1 MASDEAS
8 YRRVERRLWESFG
21 LNPTEQRVHLQNLN
35 VTVRVQEIGEGP
47 PVVLIHGA
55 SVAGASWINLVKGLD
70 GFRCIVLDR
79 PGCGLSDPMPGA
91 AGKADIDAVKR
102 AADHLIS
109 DLLDA
114 LELPIAHVLGTSFG
128 GFFALRGAAAAPGRV
143 SRLGLYSWSMGVPMD
158 HTAVV
163 MRVAGIPGIGQ
174 VMARMPI
181 TRGAAKMMLRQIG
194 LRDAIDS
201 GKFNDEMLD
210 WFMAVLRYTP
220 TMLNEIR
227 ASPKV
232 IQTDQGPQSGVAV
245 HRRNARP
252 SHQSGVLLLGRG
264 RPERRSRDRQAVRGP
279 AAALH
284 PRTGTRR
291 RPCPLDRRDRVGHL
305 VHAGVSERLNGD
317 AADRAAQWTLRRQ
330 VAESNRVSTCGSY
343 RGQPKSASTPM
354 IRLTTSYDT

>member
-1 MASDEAS
+1 
-8 YRRVERRLWESFG
+8 L
-21 LNPTEQRVHLQNLN
+21 LPTEQRVHLHHLD
-35 VTVRVQEIGEGP
+35 VTVRIQEIGEGP

-55 SVAGASWINLVKGLD
+55 AVAGASWINLVEGLG

-232 IQTDQGPQSGVAV
+232 IQPIKGLNQALLFTDEMLARVTSPVYCFWGEDDPNGGAETAKRFVARLPHCTLELV
-245 HRRNARP
+245 
-252 SHQSGVLLLGRG
+252 
-264 RPERRSRDRQAVRGP
+264 P
-279 AAALH
+279 AAGHAPWIDETELAISS
-284 PRTGTRR
+284 TR
-291 RPCPLDRRDRVGHL
+291 
-305 VHAGVSERLNGD
+305 AFLNG
-317 AADRAAQWTLRRQ
+317 
-330 VAESNRVSTCGSY
+330 
-343 RGQPKSASTPM
+343 
-354 IRLTTSYDT
+354 

>member
-1 MASDEAS
+1 M
-8 YRRVERRLWESFG
+8 WESFG
-21 LNPTEQRVHLQNLN
+21 LEPTEQRVHLQNLN

-232 IQTDQGPQSGVAV
+232 IQPIKGLNQALLFTDEMLARVTSPVYCFWGEDDPNGGAETAKRFVARLPHCTLELV
-245 HRRNARP
+245 
-252 SHQSGVLLLGRG
+252 
-264 RPERRSRDRQAVRGP
+264 P
-279 AAALH
+279 AAGHAPWIDETELAISS
-284 PRTGTRR
+284 TR
-291 RPCPLDRRDRVGHL
+291 
-305 VHAGVSERLNGD
+305 AFLNG
-317 AADRAAQWTLRRQ
+317 
-330 VAESNRVSTCGSY
+330 
-343 RGQPKSASTPM
+343 
-354 IRLTTSYDT
+354 

>member
-1 MASDEAS
+1 M
-8 YRRVERRLWESFG
+8 WESFG
-21 LNPTEQRVHLQNLN
+21 LEPTEQRVHLQNLN

-232 IQTDQGPQSGVAV
+232 IQPIKGLNQALLFTDEMLARVTSPVYCFWGEDDPNGGAETAKRFVARLPHCTLELV
-245 HRRNARP
+245 PDAGHAP
-252 SHQSGVLLLGRG
+252 WIDETELAISS
-264 RPERRSRDRQAVRGP
+264 
-279 AAALH
+279 
-284 PRTGTRR
+284 TR
-291 RPCPLDRRDRVGHL
+291 
-305 VHAGVSERLNGD
+305 AFLNG
-317 AADRAAQWTLRRQ
+317 
-330 VAESNRVSTCGSY
+330 
-343 RGQPKSASTPM
+343 
-354 IRLTTSYDT
+354 

>member
-21 LNPTEQRVHLQNLN
+21 LDPTEQRVHLQNLN

-55 SVAGASWINLVKGLD
+55 SVAGASWVNLVKGLA

-163 MRVAGIPGIGQ
+163 MRVAGIPAIGQ

-220 TMLNEIR
+220 TMRNEIR

-232 IQTDQGPQSGVAV
+232 IQPIKGLNQALLFTDEMLARVTSPVYCFWGEDDPNGGAETAKRFVARLPHCTLELV
-245 HRRNARP
+245 
-252 SHQSGVLLLGRG
+252 
-264 RPERRSRDRQAVRGP
+264 P
-279 AAALH
+279 AAGHAPWIDETELAISSTRAFLH
-284 PRTGTRR
+284 G
-291 RPCPLDRRDRVGHL
+291 
-305 VHAGVSERLNGD
+305 
-317 AADRAAQWTLRRQ
+317 
-330 VAESNRVSTCGSY
+330 
-343 RGQPKSASTPM
+343 
-354 IRLTTSYDT
+354 

>member
-8 YRRVERRLWESFG
+8 YRRVERRLWDSFG
-21 LNPTEQRVHLQNLN
+21 LEPTEQRVHLQNLN

-91 AGKADIDAVKR
+91 AGKADIEAVKR

-114 LELPIAHVLGTSFG
+114 LELPMAHVLGTSFG

-232 IQTDQGPQSGVAV
+232 IQPIKGLNQALLFTDEMLARVTSPVYCFWGEDDPNGGAETAKRFVARLPHCTLELV
-245 HRRNARP
+245 
-252 SHQSGVLLLGRG
+252 
-264 RPERRSRDRQAVRGP
+264 P
-279 AAALH
+279 AAGHAPWIDETELAISS
-284 PRTGTRR
+284 TR
-291 RPCPLDRRDRVGHL
+291 
-305 VHAGVSERLNGD
+305 AFLNG
-317 AADRAAQWTLRRQ
+317 
-330 VAESNRVSTCGSY
+330 
-343 RGQPKSASTPM
+343 
-354 IRLTTSYDT
+354 